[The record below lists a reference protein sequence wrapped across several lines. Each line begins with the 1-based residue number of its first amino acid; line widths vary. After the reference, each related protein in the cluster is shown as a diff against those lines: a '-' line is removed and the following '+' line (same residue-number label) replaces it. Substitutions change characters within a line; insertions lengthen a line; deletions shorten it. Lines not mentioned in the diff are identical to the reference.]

1 MKMQKKIGKSSD
13 GREMH
18 YSAGI
23 IVECKGKYLLM
34 DRINPP
40 PGFACPAGH
49 IDEGENPEVASL
61 RELKEET
68 GITKNKLEFICE
80 EEIPWNYCK
89 SANVHYWYLYRISV
103 DSEEI
108 IVDKDEAKTMKWFT
122 IEEIENL
129 QLEEVWEY
137 WFKKL
142 KII

>member
-1 MKMQKKIGKSSD
+1 MIKRKTGKSNA
-13 GREMH
+13 GKEMH

-23 IVECKGKYLLM
+23 IVECNGKYLLL

-49 IDEGENPEVASL
+49 IDEGEEPKTAAI

-68 GITKNKLEFICE
+68 GINVEELEFICE

-89 SANVHYWYLYRISV
+89 SVSVHYWYLYRKSINLGN
-103 DSEEI
+103 I
-108 IVDKDEAKTMKWFT
+108 TIDKDEAKSMKWYSV
-122 IEEIENL
+122 EEIKSI
-129 QLEEVWEY
+129 QLEKVWEY

-142 KII
+142 GII